1 MTVDERGSA
10 LLWDGVSVRVVCSNK
25 PKYLMVGSFFFFF
38 LPWREMVINNT
49 IVELYYL
56 IVQLHYLI
64 IIINSLMERKS
75 ESVLRRR
82 QHSKNDVK

>member
-1 MTVDERGSA
+1 MILQYRHYTILGDVTNKTHYGPY
-10 LLWDGVSVRVVCSNK
+10 VV
-25 PKYLMVGSFFFFF
+25 
-38 LPWREMVINNT
+38 PWREMVINNT

-64 IIINSLMERKS
+64 IIIINSLMERKS
-75 ESVLRRR
+75 ESDVRRL